1 MKTLFTGIA
10 LLATTML
17 FGQSKTEKITREL
30 TFEKK
35 GPNNAVIIANING
48 NITVE
53 GYSGD
58 VIQVEIEKIIDGK
71 TQARL
76 EAGVKEINLGVIDRA
91 DTIVLYVKGVCGSFR
106 KLNNRRSTHGGWNY
120 DWSDCRDNEKD
131 YDYKM
136 NFRVRVPMA
145 ANISV
150 STINSG
156 DISIAKVSGHVQA
169 ENINGGI
176 RLTDLA
182 TSAKASTINGDVDI
196 QYERNPDTDCRFYTL
211 NGDINA
217 YFKKGLS
224 SNVSFKSFNG
234 SFYTNIEQLT
244 AMPVRVEKES
254 GSRGVR
260 YKVNGNQFKT
270 RNGGAQLDFETFN
283 GNVYLREN

>member
-1 MKTLFTGIA
+1 MKKLLIGIVLLTTTLS
-10 LLATTML
+10 

-30 TFEKK
+30 AFEKK
-35 GPNNAVIIANING
+35 GTNNAVIIANING

-58 VIQVEIEKIIDGK
+58 VIQVEVEKIIDGK

-76 EAGVKEINLGVIDRA
+76 DAGVKEINLGVIDRA
-91 DTIVLYVKGVCGSFR
+91 DTIVLYVQGVCGSFR
-106 KLNNRRSTHGGWNY
+106 KLANTGSTHGGWNY
-120 DWSDCRDNEKD
+120 DWNDCRDNEKS

-136 NFRVRVPMA
+136 NFRVRIPTA
-145 ANISV
+145 ANVSV
-150 STINSG
+150 STINAG
-156 DISIAKVSGHVQA
+156 DISVAKVSGQVRA

-182 TSAKASTINGDVDI
+182 TAAKASTINGDVDI
-196 QYERNPDTDCRFYTL
+196 QYERNPNADCRFYTL

-244 AMPVRVEKES
+244 ALPVRVEKES
-254 GSRGVR
+254 GSRGMK

-270 RNGGAQLDFETFN
+270 GKGGAQLDFETFN